1 MRVRLRKVRLMQG
14 LSQQDLAAKS
24 GVTAANISRIETGE
38 TSQPRPS
45 TLRKLAAALDVPVA
59 ELWEESEGNLAA

>member
-1 MRVRLRKVRLMQG
+1 MRVRLREVRLKQG

-38 TSQPRPS
+38 TNQPRPS
-45 TLRKLAAALDVPVA
+45 TLRKLAAALGVSVA
-59 ELWEESEGNLAA
+59 ELWEAEGKLAA